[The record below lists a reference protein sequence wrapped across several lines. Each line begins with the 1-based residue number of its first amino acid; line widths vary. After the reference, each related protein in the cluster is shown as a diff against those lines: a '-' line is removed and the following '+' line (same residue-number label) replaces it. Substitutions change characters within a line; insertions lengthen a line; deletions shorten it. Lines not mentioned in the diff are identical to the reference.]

1 VNYARLTEI
10 ASPFNRSLALPWVTG
25 LWSSD
30 TLTGLERLSRE
41 MGRQAALIAYIN
53 TFGLFTAASALA
65 LPILVLLRKGKKAG
79 R

>member
-1 VNYARLTEI
+1 
-10 ASPFNRSLALPWVTG
+10 
-25 LWSSD
+25 
-30 TLTGLERLSRE
+30 

-65 LPILVLLRKGKKAG
+65 LPILVLPRKGKKAG